1 MKRLR
6 MLSRFVLALV
16 AMQLLVAL
24 LHEGLVVGVASGLRA
39 IDTGSLNAQLNQLP
53 FDFDAVHTQLVLTTL
68 TTIRPRGIAV
78 AGPPGEWLHRVLPSF
93 FLNPW
98 HVVPGVWISAVLSR
112 GSPITSLF
120 VTRTIVEI
128 LLIVLGS
135 LAVRTGLAP
144 TARWYL
150 FHHPRIT
157 LSWAAAFGF
166 YLQAQGAWAIVKMT
180 PSVLELEHMGVGFLA
195 RNFLEG
201 ESDQS
206 VWLMEYVLAPAI
218 TLLLITSAF
227 ALLPVLSRLF
237 LVAKKACGVFAPQE
251 TRPAAVGEHKTW
263 WRWAGSGHLLTGF
276 ALMFALS
283 LFLPRSRLA
292 ETNLRFTPSRVPTLR
307 VAFINLSVITS
318 TLPLEPAL
326 DSTPTPESSP
336 TLAPSP
342 VPAASRALF
351 RPTPAATIAFAPTA
365 TPPPTSTLLTGMRIV
380 QRPSSRERVVQAHW
394 SPALK
399 RFILTNNEGE
409 LFALRGINY
418 NTHYIRLPQE
428 EQLRILHRDFK
439 KMREAGANVITGY
452 ATFDETTLQVA
463 QEYGLY
469 VIMPY
474 VLDLSGDYLDAAYK
488 DQVKQE
494 FTAFIRRFEN
504 HPSLLMWNYDDE
516 PLHNMIERLQRP
528 ADQAQAF
535 SDFLLV
541 LAEHAYQTDRYH
553 RPSWLKEPRDWY
565 LDIVGESIAR
575 ARQVKSTSAQG
586 SEVPDPNRYAVF
598 ARSAYGVPLDIE
610 EWLPKLS
617 ARVERDL
624 GMPFAIGEYGVVGLT
639 PAERPEN
646 LARVWEE
653 ANAASA
659 VGNAVYTYGP
669 FQPDPNDLTDPIV
682 ANQMALVDDNGD
694 PVDDAWAKLSE
705 RWLAQQATEKS
716 NRARSSIP
724 LAVPEFRNAV
734 QQWGGYPSSGPLGDD
749 SEVRQ
754 FFVEGKLD
762 DRSIA
767 YTLTLNRS
775 TQQVVFEPVEQV
787 VFHELGEFTLSGE
800 WLKAFME
807 NGGYARFG
815 APTSSVYE
823 STTDGQ
829 QFATLEF
836 AKGWALVQPNA
847 PGQSSP

>member
-1 MKRLR
+1 
-6 MLSRFVLALV
+6 
-16 AMQLLVAL
+16 
-24 LHEGLVVGVASGLRA
+24 
-39 IDTGSLNAQLNQLP
+39 
-53 FDFDAVHTQLVLTTL
+53 
-68 TTIRPRGIAV
+68 
-78 AGPPGEWLHRVLPSF
+78 
-93 FLNPW
+93 
-98 HVVPGVWISAVLSR
+98 
-112 GSPITSLF
+112 
-120 VTRTIVEI
+120 
-128 LLIVLGS
+128 
-135 LAVRTGLAP
+135 
-144 TARWYL
+144 
-150 FHHPRIT
+150 
-157 LSWAAAFGF
+157 
-166 YLQAQGAWAIVKMT
+166 
-180 PSVLELEHMGVGFLA
+180 
-195 RNFLEG
+195 
-201 ESDQS
+201 
-206 VWLMEYVLAPAI
+206 
-218 TLLLITSAF
+218 
-227 ALLPVLSRLF
+227 
-237 LVAKKACGVFAPQE
+237 
-251 TRPAAVGEHKTW
+251 
-263 WRWAGSGHLLTGF
+263 
-276 ALMFALS
+276 MFALS
-283 LFLPRSRLA
+283 LFLPRSLLA
-292 ETNLRFTPSRVPTLR
+292 ETNLRFTPSRVPTLQ
-307 VAFINLSVITS
+307 VAFINLSVITP
-318 TLPLEPAL
+318 TPRLQPAL
-326 DSTPTPESSP
+326 VSTPTPESYP
-336 TLAPSP
+336 TFALSP

-351 RPTPAATIAFAPTA
+351 GPTPAA
-365 TPPPTSTLLTGMRIV
+365 PPAARATLLPGMRIV
-380 QRPSSRERVVQAHW
+380 RRLSSRERVVQTHW

-418 NTHYIRLPQE
+418 NTHYTHLPQE

-474 VLDLSGDYLDAAYK
+474 VLDLSGDYLDAGYK

-494 FTAFIRRFEN
+494 FTAFIQRFEN
-504 HPSLLMWNYDDE
+504 HPSLLMWNFDDE

-535 SDFLLV
+535 SDFLLE
-541 LAEHAYQTDRYH
+541 LAEHAHQTDRYH

-565 LDIVGESIAR
+565 LDIVGESVAR
-575 ARQVKSTSAQG
+575 ARQVKSPAAQA
-586 SEVPDPNRYAVF
+586 SVVPDPNRYAVF
-598 ARSAYGVPLDIE
+598 ARSAYGVTLDIE

-646 LARVWEE
+646 LARIWEE

-659 VGNAVYTYGP
+659 IGNAVYTYGP

-682 ANQMALVDDNGD
+682 ANQMALVDENGD

-724 LAVPEFRNAV
+724 LAVPEFQSALE
-734 QQWGGYPSSGPLGDD
+734 QWGGYPSSGPLRND

-762 DRSIA
+762 GRSIA
-767 YTLTLNRS
+767 YTLTLNQA

-829 QFATLEF
+829 PFATLEF
-836 AKGWALVQPNA
+836 AKGWALVQPNP